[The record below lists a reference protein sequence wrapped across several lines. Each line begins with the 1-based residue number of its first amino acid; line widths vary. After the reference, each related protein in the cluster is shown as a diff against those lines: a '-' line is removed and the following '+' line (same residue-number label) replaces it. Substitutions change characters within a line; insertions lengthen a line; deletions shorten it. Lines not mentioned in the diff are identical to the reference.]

1 MSLSIVSLKKKK
13 NVSLLEWVDK
23 QLFQGADWVLNPNI
37 LSIHPFA
44 DTSEGQKDH
53 PLLQKKKKGGGG
65 GVVGA
70 MKIWCLMSTETI
82 SLIRDGEK
90 GAGEGMEVG
99 EEGDYIPI
107 AALSPTE

>member
-65 GVVGA
+65 GGRGNENMVLNVHRNY
-70 MKIWCLMSTETI
+70 KP
-82 SLIRDGEK
+82 
-90 GAGEGMEVG
+90 
-99 EEGDYIPI
+99 Y
-107 AALSPTE
+107 